1 LKLLVVSGLSGSGKS
16 SALDMLED
24 LGFYCVDNIPATV
37 VGTLVEQL
45 ADLEDNKFDRV
56 AIGLD
61 TRPKPEDIDEVVR
74 LIREFRQRGDTCEV
88 LYLQANT
95 QVLLKR
101 YSETRRRHPL
111 SSHGMG
117 LGEAIDFERQLLAP
131 VCDLADLTIDTT
143 RMSIHDLRRAIRDR
157 LDDRNADRLS
167 ILFRSFGFKHG
178 LPGDADFVFDART
191 LPNPYWETSL
201 RSLSGRD
208 APVIEYLEGH
218 DDVARYVDDVAGF
231 LERWLPEF
239 RKANRSYLT
248 IAIGCTGGQHRSVYV
263 AERLGRHFRNAEH
276 RVLVRHSELPP
287 DS

>member
-1 LKLLVVSGLSGSGKS
+1 
-16 SALDMLED
+16 MLED

-37 VGTLVEQL
+37 LGTLVGQL
-45 ADLEDNKFDRV
+45 AELEDTKFDRV

-61 TRPKPEDIDEVVR
+61 TRPKPDDIQQVVG
-74 LIREFRQRGDTCEV
+74 LIRDLRDRGDACEV
-88 LYLQANT
+88 LYLQAST

-101 YSETRRRHPL
+101 YSETRRKHPL

-131 VCDLADLTIDTT
+131 LCDLADLVIDTT
-143 RMSIHDLRRAIRDR
+143 RMSIHDLRRTIRDR
-157 LDDRNADRLS
+157 LDDRNNDRLS

-178 LPGDADFVFDART
+178 IPGDADFVFDART

-201 RSLSGRD
+201 RSQSGRD
-208 APVIEYLEGH
+208 APVIEFLEGH
-218 DDVARYVDDVAGF
+218 EDVARYVADVRSF
-231 LERWLPEF
+231 LERWIPEF

-263 AERLGRHFRNAEH
+263 AEQLGRLFRGDEL
-276 RVLVRHSELPP
+276 RVLVRHSELP
-287 DS
+287 D

>member
-1 LKLLVVSGLSGSGKS
+1 LRLLVVSGLSGSGKS

-37 VGTLVEQL
+37 LGTLVGQL
-45 ADLEDNKFDRV
+45 AELEDTKFDRV

-61 TRPKPEDIDEVVR
+61 TRPKPDDIQQVVG
-74 LIREFRQRGDTCEV
+74 LIRDLRERGDACEV
-88 LYLQANT
+88 LYLQAST

-101 YSETRRRHPL
+101 YSETRRKHPL

-131 VCDLADLTIDTT
+131 LCDLADLVIDTS
-143 RMSIHDLRRAIRDR
+143 RMSIHDLRRSIRDR
-157 LDDRNADRLS
+157 LDDRNSDRLS

-178 LPGDADFVFDART
+178 IPGDADFVFDART

-201 RSLSGRD
+201 RSQNGRD
-208 APVIEYLEGH
+208 APVIEFLEGH
-218 DDVARYVDDVAGF
+218 EDVARYVADVRNF
-231 LERWLPEF
+231 LERWIPEF

-263 AERLGRHFRNAEH
+263 AEQLGRRFRNDEL
-276 RVLVRHSELPP
+276 RVLVRHSELP
-287 DS
+287 D

>member
-1 LKLLVVSGLSGSGKS
+1 MKLLVVSGLSGSGKS

-37 VGTLVEQL
+37 VGMLVRQFV
-45 ADLEDNKFDRV
+45 DLEDTKFDRV

-61 TRPKPEDIDEVVR
+61 TRPKPDDIEEVVS
-74 LIREFRQRGDTCEV
+74 LIRDYRERGDACEV
-88 LYLQANT
+88 LYLQADT

-101 YSETRRRHPL
+101 YSETRRKHPL

-131 VCDLADLTIDTT
+131 ICDLADLVIDTT

-157 LDDRNADRLS
+157 LDERGRDRLS

-178 LPGDADFVFDART
+178 IPGDADFVFDARI
-191 LPNPYWETSL
+191 LPNPYWKTSL

-208 APVIEYLEGH
+208 EPVIEYLEGH
-218 DDVARYVDDVAGF
+218 DDVARYVADLQDF
-231 LERWLPEF
+231 LTRWIPEF
-239 RKANRSYLT
+239 RKANRNYLT

-263 AERLGRHFRNAEH
+263 AERLGRIFRDDQL
-276 RVLVRHSELPP
+276 RVLVRHSELP
-287 DS
+287 D